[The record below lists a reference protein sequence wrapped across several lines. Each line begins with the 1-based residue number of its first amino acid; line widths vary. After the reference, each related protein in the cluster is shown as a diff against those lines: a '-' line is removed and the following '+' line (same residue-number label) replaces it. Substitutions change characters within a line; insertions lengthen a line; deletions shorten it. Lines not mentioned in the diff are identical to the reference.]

1 MMAHG
6 AAELDWFTF
15 ESRVRQ
21 IISEMVQPVKKTAET
36 FYEEVKMGQLQVLDI
51 KRKCDEMEFV
61 MAKLNK
67 INFGNDD
74 TTVRQIAFETRVN
87 SKSTE
92 MANEIK
98 GWAVRIS

>member
-1 MMAHG
+1 
-6 AAELDWFTF
+6 
-15 ESRVRQ
+15 
-21 IISEMVQPVKKTAET
+21 
-36 FYEEVKMGQLQVLDI
+36 MGQLQVLDM
-51 KRKCDEMEFV
+51 KRKCDEMDFV